1 MALIDKQQ
9 KINRTVN
16 QWLLTGI
23 TLHTHTKKKQDLWPS
38 VTVNRINIGQGNGM
52 YHETIKSHIEST
64 LARVKSYDNAC
75 ITKQ

>member
-1 MALIDKQQ
+1 MVID
-9 KINRTVN
+9 RY
-16 QWLLTGI
+16 
-23 TLHTHTKKKQDLWPS
+23 HFTHKKKQDLWPS

-52 YHETIKSHIEST
+52 YQQTIKSHIEST